1 MVEPSHEE
9 LSRYWKTVLDTVQD
23 ALMIMSPT
31 GQILTVNRAAEE
43 ITGYTS
49 AELLGRSCTVL
60 DCTGCELY
68 AKGAGAKWCSLFSA
82 GKVLAKRCLI
92 TTKAGKRIAVI
103 KRASVLK
110 DEEGQLMGA
119 VETLADISEMVRQEE
134 EIVSLRH
141 SLSQE
146 EGFHGLLGH
155 ATVMHRLFELIE
167 NAARSEA
174 PVLITGETG
183 VGKELVAKAIH
194 KLSVRAEKP
203 FISVNCAALNENL
216 LESELFGH
224 VRGAF
229 TGANADRVG
238 RFEATRGGD
247 IFMDEIGDVPL
258 PLQTKLLRVLESKTI
273 ERVGD
278 HSPIGVDF
286 RLITATNRDPRF
298 LLEKGEFREDLYYR
312 INVIPIQVPAL
323 RERREDIPLLC
334 QSFVEDLRRKT
345 GRPIEGFLPQAMSR
359 LYDHDWPGNVR
370 ELRNAVEYA
379 FVLCREG
386 LIDLAHLPERISGTR
401 PRTGPNGKENGQREL
416 LIQVLKE
423 TGGNQSEAA
432 RRLGV
437 SRMTIYNRIKRLG
450 INIDKEPS

>member
-1 MVEPSHEE
+1 LTEPSHEE

-31 GQILTVNRAAEE
+31 GRILTVNRAAEE

-68 AKGAGAKWCSLFSA
+68 ARGPGAQWCSLFSA

-92 TTKAGKRIAVI
+92 TTKAGRRMAVI
-103 KRASVLK
+103 KRASVLN
-110 DEEGQLMGA
+110 DENGRMMGA

-134 EIVSLRH
+134 EIVSLRR
-141 SLSQE
+141 SLSQG

-155 ATVMHRLFELIE
+155 SPVMQRLFELID

-183 VGKELVAKAIH
+183 VGKELVAQAIH

-278 HSPIGVDF
+278 HSPIEVDF
-286 RLITATNRDPRF
+286 RLITATNRNPGR
-298 LLEKGEFREDLYYR
+298 LLEEGDFREDLYYR

-334 QSFVEDLRRKT
+334 QFFVDQLRLKT
-345 GRPIEGFLPQAMSR
+345 GRPLEGLSPRAMAR
-359 LYDHDWPGNVR
+359 LYEHDWPGNVR

-386 LIDLAHLPERISGTR
+386 LIHRAHLPERISG
-401 PRTGPNGKENGQREL
+401 PGAGSGPARKEGGQREL
-416 LIQVLKE
+416 LLKVLKE

-437 SRMTIYNRIKRLG
+437 SRMTVYNRIKRLG
-450 INIDKEPS
+450 ITIDKEPS